1 MKEIPADACVLMNG
15 NTVNYRIT
23 SSLKKK
29 EIRIVDQPNP
39 TEIMKAVK
47 NPVEVE
53 NIRKA
58 HVKDGVAFTKF
69 MYWLKTNVGK
79 IPMTEISASD
89 YLEARRREQDNFY
102 RVEAS
107 TRSALTD
114 RTLP

>member
-1 MKEIPADACVLMNG
+1 MRTDERQYGQLPH
-15 NTVNYRIT
+15 YQQPE
-23 SSLKKK
+23 K

-69 MYWLKTNVGK
+69 MYWLKTNIGK

-89 YLEARRREQDNFY
+89 YLERAEESRI
-102 RVEAS
+102 
-107 TRSALTD
+107 
-114 RTLP
+114 TLSS

>member
-23 SSLKKK
+23 SSLRK

-69 MYWLKTNVGK
+69 MYWLKNQH
-79 IPMTEISASD
+79 
-89 YLEARRREQDNFY
+89 RQDPDDGDL
-102 RVEAS
+102 RIG
-107 TRSALTD
+107 
-114 RTLP
+114 LPGGAQKRAG